1 MISISPRF
9 TSLGLPVLLAAAGLG
24 LAALIGLQAV
34 DAWTQPPRAA
44 SRLSAMEAILAPGST
59 PGRLAREELAART
72 VIDSTPL
79 DSSGFALLALLRERA
94 GDRQEAEALMTMA
107 SKLNHRDNVADLWLL
122 NDISAKRRYAEAF
135 VHADAILRRK
145 YGGSDRI
152 APFIFKTLSD
162 PEALT
167 ALGRILAGPPI
178 PYWRGPFMDVASR
191 GLNQPAGMIAIFDSI
206 VKAGGSV
213 DASELGPTLTLL
225 VSQGQFQQAYLLWL
239 LDSPKSVIAR
249 SGNIINGD
257 FGDTPSA
264 APFNW
269 SAQSGKFLIADASGY
284 GRRGPA
290 LRLAY
295 QDAGTPAD
303 LGEQLLVLSPG
314 RYRLSGQ
321 WLTVGAPDPARV
333 ELAVVCA
340 NDQTGLASIA
350 AADTHGAWRPFSQS
364 LSVPETCAGQ
374 WLRFRP
380 RPVGDGVSVEAWFA
394 GLSITR
400 EGDS

>member
-1 MISISPRF
+1 MTSISPRL
-9 TSLGLPVLLAAAGLG
+9 TSLGLAVLLAVAGLG

-34 DAWTQPPRAA
+34 DAWTHPPLAV
-44 SRLSAMEAILAPGST
+44 SRLSSMEAILAPGST
-59 PGRLAREELAART
+59 PGRLAREEMSARV

-79 DSSGFALLALLRERA
+79 DSSGYALLALLRERA
-94 GDRQEAEALMTMA
+94 GDRRQAEDLMTTA
-107 SKLNHRDNVADLWLL
+107 NALNHRDNVADLWLL
-122 NDISAKRRYAEAF
+122 NDLSAKRRYAEAF

-152 APFIFKTLSD
+152 APFIFKSLSD
-162 PEALT
+162 PAALT

-191 GLNQPAGMIAIFDSI
+191 GLKQPDGMIAIFDSI

-213 DASELGPTLTLL
+213 EAAELSPTLSLL
-225 VSQGQFQQAYLLWL
+225 VSQGQYQQAYLLWL
-239 LDSPKSVIAR
+239 LDSTKPVIAK

-284 GRRGPA
+284 GRKGPA

-295 QDAGTPAD
+295 QDIGAPAD
-303 LGEQLLVLSPG
+303 LGQQLLVLAPG

-321 WLTVGAPDPARV
+321 WLTAGAPDPARV

-340 NDQTGLASIA
+340 NDQTDLASIA
-350 AADTHGAWRPFSQS
+350 APDTHGAWRPFSQT

-380 RPVGDGVSVEAWFA
+380 RSVGDGIAVEAWFA
-394 GLSITR
+394 GLSIIR
-400 EGDS
+400 EGES